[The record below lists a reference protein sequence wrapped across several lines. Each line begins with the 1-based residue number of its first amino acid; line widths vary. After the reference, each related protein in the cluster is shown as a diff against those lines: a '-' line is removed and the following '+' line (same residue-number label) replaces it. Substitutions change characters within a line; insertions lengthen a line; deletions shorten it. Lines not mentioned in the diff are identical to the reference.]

1 LEVVVAA
8 AGVEG
13 EVQIHKNMI
22 EEVEVVVGVAG
33 AVGVGVGH
41 PMYPILQEE

>member
-22 EEVEVVVGVAG
+22 EEVEVVVGV
-33 AVGVGVGH
+33 GH